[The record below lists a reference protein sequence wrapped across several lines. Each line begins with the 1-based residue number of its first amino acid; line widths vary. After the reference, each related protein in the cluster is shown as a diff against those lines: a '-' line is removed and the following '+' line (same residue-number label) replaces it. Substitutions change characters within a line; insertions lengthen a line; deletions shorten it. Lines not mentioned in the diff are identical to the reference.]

1 MMPRLS
7 LWDRLAC
14 DGGKP
19 LADIDQAD
27 VVSGYVEFA
36 VDNSDSAELVVW
48 DGVWWIGFVK
58 RGSVMRVELAPG
70 EVSEWFV
77 RRITDGIGEGQ
88 QPVKRIQFAPVSDVL
103 RTAGPVFFRTTGG
116 LTRYSL
122 GAVSNTVH
130 QILDT
135 WLVQTMAAH
144 GYGYVKRGVVTSLR
158 LIGLAW
164 DRWTSR
170 ELAQGVAELV
180 SEEWRLRW
188 NDDEDYRLDVLPE
201 IGADLPEVELS
212 PGRNLISLLRT
223 QGDGPFANAIIPKG
237 MPRGGDAERHGI
249 EEATWVVRDV
259 TGDVLTLGARNGG
272 DGPIQ
277 SADQYT
283 GLYLEAR
290 DGSRVEI
297 VACTTDQ
304 EVEVT
309 DATDF
314 AVDDDVVFVQDAA
327 GTRLVEIPNQPVIED
342 AGRECVTHNF
352 DQFRGERNHVRNP
365 FFSDHDGVEG
375 SIPGGYLQ
383 SSAPY
388 DFGSA
393 QSGTTI
399 TVGHFPP
406 GWVFAAGETVRFA
419 THPTASPRYLWE
431 TEYEIVT
438 GDTADAN
445 GEATI
450 EIDAPVTLPGGG
462 PLDMFGTRHYYSNA
476 ISATY
481 PRHWISDGLLARL
494 RPTSAQSITGALIG
508 THTDATTIFVDGL
521 PPGEIIYPWT
531 LVQFA
536 SNPSAKRTLVS
547 EIATVDEDGAVTLFC
562 TFTNELTGASGAMDG
577 ADNEGVTLSRPE
589 ITGRVGNWCLVVG
602 DGSPGAG
609 QDPIN
614 QQVIIPHYTGM
625 PTVVFSAQI
634 TLWNTSNQTRALG
647 TNLTKASIGVYDAT
661 GTTPII
667 TLTDPSTGN
676 IESGGV
682 RTVTLA
688 VEVDV
693 TATTEY
699 QFRITAAGTTGG
711 LQNRTLRTIVHW
723 STAYAQADP
732 EESIPPVVGSFGTEL
747 AQGGG
752 AKLRELSL
760 LPISY
765 TTTMANLAAVDG
777 YDGNERIGLGTV
789 FRARVSQLGIAA
801 RLRCLRYRAD
811 LKDPAKVAVTLGT
824 IPPKSSTVGRKARA
838 QFLGLVTDGA
848 RRSDPTT
855 LQPSP
860 ETEGAYRSIGRWQQP
875 LAVPDDAEVLTI
887 APYEAA

>member
-1 MMPRLS
+1 MMRLS

-19 LADIDQAD
+19 LADIAESD

-48 DGVWWIGFVK
+48 DGVWWLGWVK

-77 RRITDGIGEGQ
+77 RRIADGIGEGQ
-88 QPVKRIQFAPVSDVL
+88 QPVKRIQFAPASDVL
-103 RTAGPVFFRTTGG
+103 RAAGPVFFRTTGG

-164 DRWTSR
+164 DRWTNR

-223 QGDGPFANAIIPKG
+223 QGDGAFANAIIPKG

-249 EEATWVVRDV
+249 EEATWVVLDV

-327 GTRLVEIPNQPVIED
+327 GTRLVEIPNQPAIAEY
-342 AGRECVTHNF
+342 GREAVTVNF

-365 FFSDHDGVEG
+365 FFSDHSLANG
-375 SIPGGYLQ
+375 INPGGVYQTPTGYDHGSTQ
-383 SSAPY
+383 SLTSTP
-388 DFGSA
+388 
-393 QSGTTI
+393 I
-399 TVGHFPP
+399 VGGFP
-406 GWVFAAGETVRFA
+406 GNWEFKAGE
-419 THPTASPRYLWE
+419 YLSFRNDNGLFWGPWSSQH
-431 TEYEIVT
+431 EIL
-438 GDTADAN
+438 ADATAN
-445 GEATI
+445 RSGVATLSV
-450 EIDAPVTLPGGG
+450 DPPVALSFRF
-462 PLDMFGTRHYYSNA
+462 MTRHWVSD
-476 ISATY
+476 ATVEALY
-481 PRHWISDGLLARL
+481 PRHWISDDLKARL
-494 RPTSAQSITGALIG
+494 RPVGGLSMAGAMVGNYTSSLSLTADGLSPNAPFVIDGLTPG
-508 THTDATTIFVDGL
+508 TPLYPFDLVYRDNWRGLVAEYAEADANGEVTVPLTRIAGTAISGSDNDAVTIF
-521 PPGEIIYPWT
+521 
-531 LVQFA
+531 
-536 SNPSAKRTLVS
+536 
-547 EIATVDEDGAVTLFC
+547 
-562 TFTNELTGASGAMDG
+562 
-577 ADNEGVTLSRPE
+577 RPE
-589 ITGRVGNWCLVVG
+589 ITGRTGLWCVGVVY
-602 DGSPGAG
+602 
-609 QDPIN
+609 QDPLI
-614 QQVIIPHYTGM
+614 QQVVVPHYAGM
-625 PTVVFSAQI
+625 PSVVFSAQFTVWNSSASNI
-634 TLWNTSNQTRALG
+634 TLS
-647 TNLTKASIGVYDAT
+647 ASFGRPTLSVYDAAGSNVIET
-661 GTTPII
+661 VTYPGSDTI
-667 TLTDPSTGN
+667 PSLG
-676 IESGGV
+676 SL
-682 RTVTLA
+682 TVTLA
-688 VEVDV
+688 VEVEV
-693 TATTEY
+693 SATTEY
-699 QFRITAAGTTGG
+699 QLRLIAGQRSSGSQYLT
-711 LQNRTLRTIVHW
+711 VVAW

-732 EESIPPVVGSFGTEL
+732 TESIPPVVGSFGTEL
-747 AQGGG
+747 AQAGG

-760 LPISY
+760 LPVSY
-765 TTTMANLAAVDG
+765 TTTMANLAEVDG